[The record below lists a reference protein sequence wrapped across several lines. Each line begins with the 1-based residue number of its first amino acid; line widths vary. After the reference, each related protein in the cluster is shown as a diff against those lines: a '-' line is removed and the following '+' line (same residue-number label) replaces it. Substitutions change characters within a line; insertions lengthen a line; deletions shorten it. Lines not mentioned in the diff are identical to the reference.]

1 MNLFGQFS
9 NRAPNRVFVSI
20 ILGGLSGISY
30 SLLIPLV
37 LSVIQDGDRRFDEV
51 ASPPTTWFFLEISN
65 APFAIVFA
73 AVCTFILVAR
83 TASQIMLTRVAIDV
97 ASDLRSQ
104 MYTRIAAAPLQA
116 LERTG
121 SSPLIA
127 ALTTDVPRIVLGAR
141 LMPDF
146 LINVVTLVGMLGF
159 LLVLNS
165 DVFVFVLG
173 CIAFGVTTYQ
183 IPIIFG
189 RRHFVRA
196 RAGFDH
202 LQESIHGLIHGIKEL
217 KLNDAKRDAFFS
229 EVLMSHEREVRDS
242 EKSGHTLV
250 RAASNYGDLLSFFVI
265 GCILFIFVN
274 YRLVT
279 NMELIGVIMALLYIT
294 GPVAMILSY
303 IPQLTMSRVSLNRV
317 ARLFEEI
324 PAESIAIAQL
334 PAAAWDCIRFE
345 SVGYTHAAVDGKG
358 FRVGPLD
365 LELRRGEIT
374 FIVGGN
380 GSGKSTVSKLITL
393 HYRAGEGDIR
403 FGTQAVTDDTIG
415 TLRQGIGAIYS
426 DYHLFDRVLGGTDP
440 DRQAEMVAYYLKALQ
455 LEHKVGYENGRFSTL
470 ALSDGERRRMA
481 LLAAILDD
489 KDVYLFDE
497 WAADQDPT
505 FKAVF
510 YHEILPA
517 LRRCNKVIVA
527 ISHDDRYFSVADQ
540 IITMEEGRITH
551 VRLAEEDV
559 VRRAVHARGDVFMLS
574 DSARAL

>member
-1 MNLFGQFS
+1 MNLLGQFS
-9 NRAPNRVFVSI
+9 GRAPNRVFASI

-51 ASPPTTWFFLEISN
+51 VSPPTTWLFLEIAN

-73 AVCTFILVAR
+73 AVCVFILVSR
-83 TASQIMLTRVAIDV
+83 TVSQIMLTRVAIDV

-104 MYTRIAAAPLQA
+104 MYARIAAAPLQA
-116 LERTG
+116 LEQIGGPR
-121 SSPLIA
+121 LIA

-141 LMPDF
+141 LMPDL

-173 CIAFGVTTYQ
+173 CIVFGVVTYQ

-189 RRHFVRA
+189 RRYFVRA

-217 KLNDAKRDAFFS
+217 KLSDVKRNTFFG
-229 EVLMSHEREVRDS
+229 EVLMRHEREVRDS

-265 GCILFIFVN
+265 GCILFVFVN
-274 YRLVT
+274 YRIVT
-279 NMELIGVIMALLYIT
+279 SSELIGVIMALLYIT
-294 GPVAMILSY
+294 GPVAMILNY

-317 ARLFEEI
+317 ERLFNEI
-324 PAESIAIAQL
+324 PAEAIAMGQL
-334 PAAAWDCIRFE
+334 PAVTWDRIRLE
-345 SVGYTHAAVDGKG
+345 SVCYTHAAADGKG

-365 LELRRGEIT
+365 LELRRGEVT

-380 GSGKSTVSKLITL
+380 GSGKSTLSKLITL
-393 HYRAGEGDIR
+393 HYRAGEGTIR
-403 FGTQAVTDDTIG
+403 FGSQAVTDATIG
-415 TLRQGIGAIYS
+415 TLRQCIGAIYS
-426 DYHLFDRVLGGTDP
+426 DYHLFNRVLGDADP
-440 DRQAEMVAYYLKALQ
+440 DNRTEQITYYLKALG
-455 LEHKVGYENGRFSTL
+455 LEHKVRYEDGCFSTL
-470 ALSDGERRRMA
+470 ALSDGQRRRMA

-517 LRRCNKVIVA
+517 LKRRNKVIVA
-527 ISHDDRYFSVADQ
+527 ISHDDRYFDIADK
-540 IITMEEGRITH
+540 IVTLEDGRISHIRETGGDAIQ
-551 VRLAEEDV
+551 RNFQP
-559 VRRAVHARGDVFMLS
+559 RGDTFVLRDDAS
-574 DSARAL
+574 VP